1 MIGKKGM
8 KQKDRMVMAL
18 AATLCIVGLAA
29 IFVPMRM
36 QDLEMNQDAEE
47 YATLRKQAN
56 AVLKEATPVS
66 ESTEPVVCEAED
78 IGEEDAFSGSV
89 GRIQSE
95 TVLLEP
101 TELPLPA
108 LLAPSRTTDINMEAC
123 REQNADFIAWIQI
136 PGTTIDYPVVLTDDV
151 EYYLHHTFTGKES
164 AIGTLFSLSRTDYS
178 MPSQNI
184 AIYGHHLRSG
194 KNMFSPLILY
204 KKEGFYDAH
213 DTIHL
218 DTLYRTGTYRIFAV
232 VNMKVNDWD
241 ASTAEFDTGDAFLSF
256 VNRAKSQ
263 ALYDT
268 GVEVVETDHILT
280 LITCDRSY
288 AGKDGRLLV
297 MAVQQ

>member
-1 MIGKKGM
+1 
-8 KQKDRMVMAL
+8 MVVVL
-18 AATLCIVGLAA
+18 AVALCIVGLTA
-29 IFVPMRM
+29 IFVPMWM
-36 QDLEMNQDAEE
+36 QDLEMNRDAEE
-47 YATLRKQAN
+47 YATLRKQAD
-56 AVLKEATPVS
+56 VFQKEATPVS
-66 ESTEPVVCEAED
+66 ESTEPMVYEAED
-78 IGEEDAFSGSV
+78 IGEENAFSGSA

-95 TVLLEP
+95 TALPEP
-101 TELPLPA
+101 TESPLPA
-108 LLAPSRTTDINMEAC
+108 LFAPSRTTDINMEAC
-123 REQNADFIAWIQI
+123 QAQNADFIAWIQI

-164 AIGTLFSLSRTDYS
+164 AIGTLFSLSKTDYS
-178 MPSQNI
+178 TPSQNI

-204 KKEGFYDAH
+204 KKESFYDAH

-218 DTLYRTGTYRIFAV
+218 DTLYGSGTYRVFVV
-232 VNMKVNDWD
+232 VNIKVNDWD
-241 ASTAEFDTGDAFLSF
+241 ASTADFDTGDAFLSF

-268 GVEVVETDHILT
+268 GVEVAATDHILT

-288 AGKDGRLLV
+288 AGKDGRLLI